1 MRTRSPQQTYSHF
14 SMHYTIKFWT
24 CFTALCFIAGVQ
36 MESSALRSRTRLSGF
51 QTAKPLAACI
61 VTKQSSA
68 SSTDGYSFSSSK
80 PNHNLK
86 FCAVAAMLLLLL
98 LFLSTTVASA
108 ASSSATDA
116 PTSVGFS
123 RSSRQNH
130 FVFVQR
136 VTINFQQV
144 PVLATMRVKTSR

>member
-14 SMHYTIKFWT
+14 SMHYTNKFWT

-68 SSTDGYSFSSSK
+68 SSTDEYSFSSSK
-80 PNHNLK
+80 PNHNLN
-86 FCAVAAMLLLLL
+86 FFAVAAMLLLLL
-98 LFLSTTVASA
+98 FFSTTVASA

-130 FVFVQR
+130 FVFVQL
-136 VTINFQQV
+136 VTINSQQV
-144 PVLATMRVKTSR
+144 PVLATMRVQTSR